1 MSATSGPARS
11 ILGEL
16 AIDIVFATSA
26 DRHARDHLEHVR
38 RMWTCANGAHEH
50 FDLTVQPGYSFVE
63 LDRYREKPASTRQVS
78 RAQSAGPYGLQK
90 TPPSPLC

>member
-1 MSATSGPARS
+1 MSATAGPARS

-16 AIDIVFATSA
+16 AIDIVFAASA

-50 FDLTVQPGYSFVE
+50 FDLTVQLVYSFVE
-63 LDRYREKPASTRQVS
+63 LDVPA
-78 RAQSAGPYGLQK
+78 AQCSANHDA
-90 TPPSPLC
+90 TFHAR